1 MVRRTQASGD
11 CVESS
16 RLRACCACGRSW
28 HRVLGLLSFIS
39 EGVCEVSVNENLIT
53 KILLL
58 LPTHPTLEALLE
70 CDDLTNVRA
79 ADIYAA
85 VRILEQRKLV
95 RMSELFGRGA
105 PE

>member
-1 MVRRTQASGD
+1 M
-11 CVESS
+11 
-16 RLRACCACGRSW
+16 
-28 HRVLGLLSFIS
+28 
-39 EGVCEVSVNENLIT
+39 SVNEELLT

-58 LPTHPTLEALLE
+58 LSTHPTLEALLDSDE
-70 CDDLTNVRA
+70 LTNIRA

-95 RMSELFGRGA
+95 RMSELFGRDT

>member
-1 MVRRTQASGD
+1 MA
-11 CVESS
+11 
-16 RLRACCACGRSW
+16 
-28 HRVLGLLSFIS
+28 
-39 EGVCEVSVNENLIT
+39 VNEELIT

-70 CDDLTNVRA
+70 SDDLTNVRA

-85 VRILEQRKLV
+85 VRILQQRKLV
-95 RMSELFGRGA
+95 RMSELFGRDT